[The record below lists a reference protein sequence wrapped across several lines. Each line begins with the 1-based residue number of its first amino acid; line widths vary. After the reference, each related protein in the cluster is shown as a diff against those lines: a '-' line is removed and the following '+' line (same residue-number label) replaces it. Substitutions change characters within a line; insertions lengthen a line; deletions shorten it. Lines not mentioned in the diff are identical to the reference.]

1 MSLFKIFRPELS
13 DATIKKYNKELR
25 FLKDDFGMEDEI
37 DLLTALNDISLH
49 SLNLEHIL
57 KDRNKSQKQ
66 TRLAIYRNLI
76 DIFEN
81 LITPKDYEII
91 DMLILEERYK

>member
-57 KDRNKSQKQ
+57 KNRNKSQKQ
-66 TRLAIYRNLI
+66 ARLAIYRNLI

>member
-1 MSLFKIFRPELS
+1 MSLFRIFRPELS

-25 FLKDDFGMEDEI
+25 FLKDDFGMEDEV

-66 TRLAIYRNLI
+66 ARLAIYRNLLN
-76 DIFEN
+76 IFDT
-81 LITPKDYEII
+81 LVKPKDYEII
-91 DMLILEERYK
+91 DLLILEERLK